1 MFGTVPVPGAT
12 ITATR
17 GDERRAT
24 VTDQQGA
31 YRFADIADGVWT
43 IRIEM
48 IGFAPVSAEVT
59 IAADAAVST
68 WELRLL
74 PFGERARGRPPPA
87 REPREVPTAPIA
99 GRASAPAAPAPSN
112 GYQRAQ
118 VNASAT
124 AAPIAAE
131 SNASEADR
139 SQAAADGFLINGSV
153 NNGAASPFAQ
163 LAAFGNNRRGAR
175 SLYNGG
181 FGVIYGNSA
190 WDTRPYS
197 FTSTPSP
204 KPSYS
209 DMQIVGSFAG
219 PLKIPGVVRNGPTL
233 FLGYQRTVDH
243 LASTQSAL
251 VPTALERAGDFS
263 QSRDRFGR
271 PVQIVNPLTGL
282 PFPGN
287 VIPRISPQA

>member
-1 MFGTVPVPGAT
+1 PSEQP
-12 ITATR
+12 R
-17 GDERRAT
+17 
-24 VTDQQGA
+24 
-31 YRFADIADGVWT
+31 
-43 IRIEM
+43 
-48 IGFAPVSAEVT
+48 
-59 IAADAAVST
+59 
-68 WELRLL
+68 
-74 PFGERARGRPPPA
+74 RGRPAPAPDA
-87 REPREVPTAPIA
+87 REPPPAPIA
-99 GRASAPAAPAPSN
+99 GRASAPAAPPPS
-112 GYQRAQ
+112 GGFQRAQ
-118 VNASAT
+118 VNASAN
-124 AAPIAAE
+124 AGAIAADANP
-131 SNASEADR
+131 SDADR

-197 FTSTPSP
+197 FTSTPTP

-209 DMQIVGSFAG
+209 DMQVLGSFAG
-219 PLKIPGVVRNGPTL
+219 PLKIPGIVRNGPTL

-251 VPTALERAGDFS
+251 VPTPPERAGDFS
-263 QSRDRFGR
+263 QSHDRFGQ

-287 VIPRISPQA
+287 VIPRVSAEAAALLGYYPLPDVDGGGQFNYQTPTIVATHQDAVQARFT